1 MCLFSILYFF
11 VPVAQPGQG
20 RFGRRFA
27 AFCGQRRAGGGAE
40 FLLFCCRCFL
50 EVQESKGGL
59 FDFTFSL
66 TPQFNLLQL
75 PLPAVLRQ
83 LFLERCHQ
91 RSAQHLLRRGA
102 GAAGAAVLLRQCAP
116 AGKSWALPR
125 CWRRWRAAFWVKGVD
140 QIWHGMKQPVWFPY
154 RYSFLFSAVV
164 ILLAARVL
172 TAGPQRRRAW
182 GWPPG

>member
-1 MCLFSILYFF
+1 MVWLLPLVLAALDDLMRQGRHWGLYGAGLPLHFAQLLYRLAGVSVQHPVLFC
-11 VPVAQPGQG
+11 ACGAAGQG

-27 AFCGQRRAGGGAE
+27 AFAASGVLAAGLSFFFFAAGA
-40 FLLFCCRCFL
+40 L

-116 AGKSWALPR
+116 PGKAGL
-125 CWRRWRAAFWVKGVD
+125 CRA
-140 QIWHGMKQPVWFPY
+140 
-154 RYSFLFSAVV
+154 
-164 ILLAARVL
+164 LLAALAGSFLGKRCETKSG
-172 TAGPQRRRAW
+172 TA
-182 GWPPG
+182 